1 MIGCDHC
8 EEWYHGD
15 CVKVTE
21 REAKY
26 IKRYYCKMCRQ
37 KNSKLETVYKS
48 AYKDRKEDKE
58 TRYIILDFMGYRLF
72 VRNPSH
78 SLQRKCGTRQ
88 FWRFENKF

>member
-58 TRYIILDFMGYRLF
+58 TRYIGFHGIVMQIYLHK
-72 VRNPSH
+72 SKH
-78 SLQRKCGTRQ
+78 SESDCSM
-88 FWRFENKF
+88 N